1 MKTDIDAAL
10 RQLAAADNPDLAGL
24 EDAVLAGVRARRET
38 RVGIRMAAVA
48 GIGAVALG
56 AVAAG
61 PTSAPASAT
70 PLAPFGAGAPLAP
83 STLLLDE
90 R

>member
-10 RQLAAADNPDLAGL
+10 RQLAAADNPDLEGL
-24 EDAVLAGVRARRET
+24 EDAVLAGVRARREA

-56 AVAAG
+56 TVAAG
-61 PTSAPASAT
+61 PTSAPTSAT
-70 PLAPFGAGAPLAP
+70 APFGAGASLAP